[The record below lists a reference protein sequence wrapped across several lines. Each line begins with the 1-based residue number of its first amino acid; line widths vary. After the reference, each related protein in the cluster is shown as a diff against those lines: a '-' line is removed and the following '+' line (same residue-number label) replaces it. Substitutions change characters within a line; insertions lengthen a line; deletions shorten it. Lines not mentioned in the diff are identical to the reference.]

1 MFLLQVKDKLVEL
14 LPKFKKKINKEL
26 EEKNKT
32 LSENPGKDDKR
43 FSPHSLHPMAAI
55 MFAVYLGSLCWVDS
69 NHYGQ
74 GVKLFDMG

>member
-43 FSPHSLHPMAAI
+43 FPPHSLHTMAAI
-55 MFAVYLGSLCWVDS
+55 MVAVYLG
-69 NHYGQ
+69 Y
-74 GVKLFDMG
+74 